1 MRQLPAYSDWGLHA
15 GPITGPG
22 TCFSITGAASGLV
35 SIREAG
41 RTTPQQWGSGSN
53 SEKDCGMSA
62 ALPRA
67 ARCAPC
73 SLLAG
78 FQHLHHTLP
87 RPSQGAKGA

>member
-41 RTTPQQWGSGSN
+41 RTTPQQLGIGV
-53 SEKDCGMSA
+53 
-62 ALPRA
+62 
-67 ARCAPC
+67 
-73 SLLAG
+73 G
-78 FQHLHHTLP
+78 FQEGLRHVG
-87 RPSQGAKGA
+87 GAAASGPVRAV